1 MEGLWWLYSFCP
13 IVKCKK
19 HHRLVTWALSIWI
32 EYLDFTIRYLFADT
46 LQDFWRNYFY
56 RVSLVKQS
64 SQLNSLAKSGGN
76 GEGSTDT
83 STAEGPQTPSDDGKG
98 TYKF

>member
-1 MEGLWWLYSFCP
+1 M
-13 IVKCKK
+13 
-19 HHRLVTWALSIWI
+19 
-32 EYLDFTIRYLFADT
+32 
-46 LQDFWRNYFY
+46 QDFWRNYFY

-64 SQLNSLAKSGGN
+64 SQLNSLAKSGGGD

-98 TYKF
+98 KERERGILNETTQND